1 MDKFDRIHLLH
12 RCLQQARYPVAA
24 TTLMERL
31 ECSRATLSR
40 LIGYMRDFLGA
51 PIESDHQRGGY
62 RYARCTVVAIKKF
75 LRISPAKSRGLFE
88 ACAGGAHFRHRPV
101 G

>member
-31 ECSRATLSR
+31 ECSRATL
-40 LIGYMRDFLGA
+40 DA
-51 PIESDHQRGGY
+51 
-62 RYARCTVVAIKKF
+62 RYAESYGIFAGPARQRALLRFSPSCTPRSTVAREKINQ
-75 LRISPAKSRGLFE
+75 SR
-88 ACAGGAHFRHRPV
+88 AQHRAD
-101 G
+101 GDTLQ